1 MLTGDIFFFVCEDL
15 FIFLSCVRSSAYM
28 CVHHVFVV
36 PAEVRRE
43 HWSLEL
49 KSRVAGSEKCG

>member
-49 KSRVAGSEKCG
+49 KVTGGWK